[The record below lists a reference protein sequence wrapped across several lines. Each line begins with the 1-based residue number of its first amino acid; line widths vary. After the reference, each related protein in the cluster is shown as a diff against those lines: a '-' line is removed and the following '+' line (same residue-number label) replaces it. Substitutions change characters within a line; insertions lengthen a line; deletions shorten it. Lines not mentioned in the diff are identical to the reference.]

1 MARLTIPGLSQ
12 RADGRWLAR
21 FTQKQGENA
30 RYDVTRTFERKSDAE
45 DWIIEQRN
53 RRRFV
58 SAGLPAPAVEAP
70 SLTLGQIL
78 GDYEA
83 ELQNEP
89 HSDGHRKRVG
99 EVAKTLCK
107 ALGENHPVPLTR
119 DDLLRFASWARRHTK
134 TKGDL
139 IVRAF
144 VNVRTAH
151 KLAGLPL
158 PVAPAVRFERGGRLQ
173 VPHEHVLRFLDAMPI
188 GSPEKT
194 AAEIMFRT
202 AARLTEVL
210 RLKVGDVD
218 LAIGVLRIETRKGPK
233 ANRVRTVEHPIT
245 PDLQKILEAAMLDL
259 PEEKPLIRLR
269 GRAVREPA
277 SLRKRLVR
285 ASGVA
290 RAAVLREHP
299 RMAAWGPEKV
309 FPTIACLA
317 WMRNHVVT
325 QLVETGTRIET
336 VSRLAGHATV
346 ATTQRFYDKSRGW
359 AERVAAAEKLD
370 RMRLGDSHL
379 FHTLSVDSGKKA

>member
-1 MARLTIPGLSQ
+1 MARVKIPGLSQ
-12 RADGRWLAR
+12 RGGRWLAR
-21 FTQKQGENA
+21 FTQKQGDAA

-45 DWIIEQRN
+45 DWLIEQRN

-58 SAGLPAPAVEAP
+58 SAGLPAPAVETAP
-70 SLTLGQIL
+70 GTLRQIL
-78 GDYEA
+78 SDYEA
-83 ELQNEP
+83 ELKSEP
-89 HSDGHRKRVG
+89 HSDGHRRRVG
-99 EVAKTLCK
+99 QIAATLCR

-119 DDLLRFASWARRHTK
+119 ADLVRFAAWARTHTE

-139 IVRAF
+139 IARAF

-151 KLAGLPL
+151 KLAGLL
-158 PVAPAVRFERGGRLQ
+158 PPEAPAVRFERGGRLQ
-173 VPHEHVLRFLDAMPI
+173 VPHEHVLRFLNAMPL

-210 RLKVGDVD
+210 RLKLGDVD
-218 LAIGVLRIETRKGPK
+218 LAAGILRIETRKGPK

-259 PEEKPLIRLR
+259 PTDKPLIRLR

-285 ASGVA
+285 ASSAA
-290 RAAVLREHP
+290 RAAVLRDHP
-299 RMAAWGPEKV
+299 RMAAWKPEKI
-309 FPTIACLA
+309 FPTISCLA

-336 VSRLAGHATV
+336 VSRLAGHASVT
-346 ATTQRFYDKSRGW
+346 TTQRFYDKSRGW

-370 RMRLGDSHL
+370 QLRLGESHI
-379 FHTLSVDSGKKA
+379 FHTLTVDSGRKG